1 MKKQKTRKDQDK
13 HKQSQASSP
22 SSSSAPS
29 LKSVNNNESDIGNP
43 KLWDPHAGM
52 KPSKC
57 DGHTLD
63 GEVEIKDN
71 LPYGGALEVNSAMVD
86 MMVDLGD
93 YDEHN
98 AKWLPPKEQRRLE
111 ARKKGRQLVDDTN
124 AKSTHQDDQE
134 RGRPI
139 TMGPTC
145 P

>member
-1 MKKQKTRKDQDK
+1 
-13 HKQSQASSP
+13 
-22 SSSSAPS
+22 
-29 LKSVNNNESDIGNP
+29 
-43 KLWDPHAGM
+43 M

-57 DGHTLD
+57 DGHASD
-63 GEVEIKDN
+63 GEVEIKDD
-71 LPYGGALEVNSAMVD
+71 LPYGGAKEVNSTMVD
-86 MMVDLGD
+86 MMLDLGN
-93 YDEHN
+93 YDECD
-98 AKWLPPKEQRRLE
+98 AEWLPPKEQRRLE